1 MNAGSPI
8 PMGLAVGTRLGP
20 YEVQSS
26 LGAGGMGEVYKAKD
40 IRLNRTVAIKV
51 LPAALASDPQFR
63 ERFSHEARIIAQV
76 DHPRICA
83 LYDVGEQDG
92 TAYLVMQYLE
102 GETLATRLERGALPL
117 ADALTVAI
125 EIADALDKAHRAGII
140 HRDLKPGNV
149 MLTKAG
155 AKLLDFGVAKLRGT
169 APPLSMTD
177 ITQVAPP
184 IAHGMVIGTVQYM
197 APEQVE
203 GREADVRSDIF
214 AFGAV
219 MYEMV
224 TGKRAFDGPS
234 PGSVI
239 GMLLKDHPPPL
250 STHLPVSPPML
261 DKVVATCLAKDPE
274 DRWQTARDLVRELK
288 WINEGAR
295 LEPAPAILVTR
306 ANAVGIVGWI
316 LAGVL
321 LLGFVFFAIP
331 YYRRPAAEIGV
342 ARFPI
347 LPPADATFPGL
358 PSFLTVSPDGTHLA
372 FIVLTADGKRQL
384 WMRALDSL
392 RSEPIAGTEGA
403 DQPFWS
409 PDSRF
414 VAFFADGKLRRVA
427 ISGGRPQT
435 ICETAPARSGT
446 WNRDGVIIF
455 TPGSGAGLS
464 RVSAAGGTAGP
475 LTKLDRSRGESDH
488 LWPQFLPDG
497 RRFVYLVRSSQAENT
512 GIYVGSLDSEDRRLL
527 LRADSNAVYAAP
539 GYLLFQREGALMAQS
554 FDPARAQLA
563 GEALLVAN
571 DVGYSPANG
580 RGAFAVSETG
590 VMAYRSGLSG
600 ARSELAWF
608 DRTGKRS
615 ASLDVSDANP
625 DLWLSPDEQSVALS
639 RSDQRTGTNIW
650 LVNLRSSTSSRFT
663 FDLGIDELP
672 VWSPDGTH
680 IVFAANRAGSFDLFR
695 KASSGAG
702 QEEVL
707 LASGNDKYVSDWSR
721 DGRFIAYYTPGTKG
735 DFDLWILPLFGERRP
750 MPFARTQFDERN
762 ARFSP
767 DGRWIAYVSN
777 ESGRYE
783 VYVQPFLP
791 ASGGKWQIST
801 TGGYQPRWRGDGKE
815 LFFIAAD
822 GKVMSVSVET
832 DGGLNVDVPKAL
844 FQTHLDPAALVNERN
859 YAVTN
864 DGQRLL
870 ITTSLGSSAPISVV
884 LNWQSALGAR
894 DKR

>member
-1 MNAGSPI
+1 
-8 PMGLAVGTRLGP
+8 
-20 YEVQSS
+20 
-26 LGAGGMGEVYKAKD
+26 MGEVYKAKD
-40 IRLNRTVAIKV
+40 TRLNRTVAIKV
-51 LPAALASDPQFR
+51 LPSALADDPQFR
-63 ERFSHEARIIAQV
+63 ERFEQEARIISQV

-92 TAYLVMQYLE
+92 KAYLVMQYLE
-102 GETLATRLERGALPL
+102 GETLATRLEHGALPL
-117 ADALTVAI
+117 DDALTVAI
-125 EIADALDKAHRAGII
+125 QIADALDKAHRAGIV

-177 ITQVAPP
+177 MTKLATPAPP
-184 IAHGMVIGTVQYM
+184 TAHGMVIGTIQYM

-203 GREADVRSDIF
+203 GREADARSDIF
-214 AFGAV
+214 AFGALV
-219 MYEMV
+219 YEMV
-224 TGKRAFDGPS
+224 TGKRAFDGRS
-234 PGSVI
+234 AASVI
-239 GMLLKDHPPPL
+239 GVILKDHPPPL
-250 STHLPVSPPML
+250 SAHQPLSPPML
-261 DKVVATCLAKDPE
+261 DRVVATCLAKDPD
-274 DRWQTARDLVRELK
+274 DRWQTARDLVRSLK

-295 LEPAPAILVTR
+295 LEPAPAVRVTR
-306 ANAVGIVGWI
+306 ANAVGLVGWI

-321 LLGFVFFAIP
+321 LLGFVALAIP
-331 YYRRPAAEIGV
+331 YYRRPVAEIRV
-342 ARFPI
+342 TRFPV
-347 LPPADATFPGL
+347 LPPADATFPGF
-358 PSFLTVSPDGTHLA
+358 PSFLTASPDGTHLA
-372 FIVLTADGKRQL
+372 FIVVTADGKRQL

-392 RSEPIAGTEGA
+392 RSEPVAETEGA

-414 VAFFADGKLRRVA
+414 VAFFADGKLRKVD

-435 ICETAPARSGT
+435 ICETAPARSGA
-446 WNRDGVIIF
+446 WNRDGVIVF
-455 TPGSGAGLS
+455 TPGSGAGLF
-464 RVSAAGGTAGP
+464 RVSAAGGTPSP

-497 RRFVYLVRSSQAENT
+497 HRFVYLARSSQAENT
-512 GIYVGSLDSEDRRLL
+512 GVYLGSLDSEDRRLL
-527 LRADSNAVYAAP
+527 MKVDSNVAYAPP
-539 GYLLFQREGALMAQS
+539 GYLIFQREGTLMAQS
-554 FDPARAQLA
+554 FDPTRAQLG
-563 GEALLVAN
+563 GEALSVAN
-571 DVGYSPANG
+571 DVGYSTANG

-590 VMAYRSGLSG
+590 MIAYRNGLSS
-600 ARSELAWF
+600 ARSDVAWF
-608 DRTGKRS
+608 DRTGKRL

-625 DLWLSPDEQSVALS
+625 DSWLSPDERSVALS
-639 RSDQRTGTNIW
+639 RGDQKTGTNIW
-650 LVNLRSSTSSRFT
+650 LVNLTSSTSSRFT
-663 FDLGIDELP
+663 FDVGIDDLP
-672 VWSPDGTH
+672 LWSPDGTH
-680 IVFAANRAGSFDLFR
+680 IVFASNRRGSFDLYR

-707 LASGNDKYVSDWSR
+707 LASSNDKYASDWSR

-735 DFDLWILPLFGERRP
+735 DFDLWILPLFGERKS
-750 MPFARTQFDERN
+750 MPFARTPFDERN

-815 LFFIAAD
+815 LFYIGAD
-822 GKVMSVSVET
+822 GKVMSVSVVA
-832 DGGLNVDVPKAL
+832 DGGFKVGVSKAL
-844 FQTHLDPAALVNERN
+844 FQTHLDPAALVNDRN

-870 ITTSLGSSAPISVV
+870 ITTSLGSSAPITVV

-894 DKR
+894 ERR